1 MMMMNIKQLTFA
13 VVECSVLFEVRTGVL
28 IIVQKNCVF
37 KVLTHKLH
45 SSSVVAELTGLCS

>member
-13 VVECSVLFEVRTGVL
+13 VVGCSVLFEVRTGVL
-28 IIVQKNCVF
+28 IIVQKNSVI

-45 SSSVVAELTGLCS
+45 SFSVVAGVRS